1 MHCYSPQD
9 MQDELALPF
18 QAWLAI
24 SLFIRPKALSK
35 RSVICLQAALEYVL
49 SSRAD
54 GAVCSAE
61 WIVVS
66 GVGSLG
72 CRQVAVRGSMSMNLG
87 GSNGSRTTQV
97 LSEHILLFSVEFLF
111 YGEKKEKEEKKK
123 KKKKGRNRFQ
133 AVCVA
138 AGSHS
143 TQAPGT
149 LLCSKK
155 LI

>member
-1 MHCYSPQD
+1 
-9 MQDELALPF
+9 
-18 QAWLAI
+18 
-24 SLFIRPKALSK
+24 
-35 RSVICLQAALEYVL
+35 
-49 SSRAD
+49 
-54 GAVCSAE
+54 
-61 WIVVS
+61 
-66 GVGSLG
+66 
-72 CRQVAVRGSMSMNLG
+72 
-87 GSNGSRTTQV
+87 V